1 MEVIRIML
9 QDLRIYI
16 QEVIDFLDTL
26 VIKYDYFV
34 TLVNDDLRYIDLPG
48 YIDNDPITH
57 PYYRILSGDSTLAT
71 EPIYAYSPND
81 NSDILLTKN
90 VVTNTNMLRFY
101 ISSTVNM
108 NTLMSKYPNDQFL
121 IKCIFDPVT
130 DIPSAITAKNLS
142 LLRTSTMYD
151 DSSGTDMTDTIIFL
165 ENFLE
170 AFEYRWYINVFEY
183 EDLYPIAYW
192 ATLWYLLPIVL
203 LTKRILDVKTDN
215 VHPFHIW
222 EYLTSAGFGSY
233 KGYFSR
239 KQELF
244 LYKNIDYLKHN
255 VGKDFILDILGDIFL
270 KPIRYSLTDKVILA
284 HTEDRADTY
293 DKVPEVLSKY
303 GDDIDY
309 NTYDS
314 FGTLLS
320 EIHGS
325 NLDMN
330 NDPVYLDNILTRFKK
345 SPSNMLATK
354 FIELIQMQ
362 SMNKA
367 MLLYRFILDTIVYLV
382 SVDRVNYS
390 VIIKSSVSDL
400 TTESLSVVDALNL
413 FYYLTY
419 VRSGETPVN
428 TFNRYTTSVAITY
441 DHEPTLP
448 TSVYF
453 NENAYTISNYVD
465 LSHVLDDIN
474 YVTEP
479 ITNVIDMSEILS
491 SQFDSMHKLSTAYET
506 EYDTISALMKYD
518 IIRTIIPETNV
529 LVIDNPHATYD
540 ELFNTYP
547 MTASIIDELSDDESI
562 LMFMANIFTEI
573 VQLTSGFN
581 SFNEDQNIRDVLVSK
596 LVELFTQMVS
606 YNVTFLTP
614 VVHRLDVYKLPKI
627 TASMYDRKTH
637 MSIYGLICGSD
648 EVTIDTHSRMSSE
661 IHVGSDLTPESIYA
675 TSTLQVHSVTNL
687 DIHVFYQTRGISI
700 TSEGVQV
707 ALSI

>member
-121 IKCIFDPVT
+121 IKRIFDPVT

-314 FGTLLS
+314 FG
-320 EIHGS
+320 
-325 NLDMN
+325 
-330 NDPVYLDNILTRFKK
+330 PW
-345 SPSNMLATK
+345 
-354 FIELIQMQ
+354 
-362 SMNKA
+362 
-367 MLLYRFILDTIVYLV
+367 
-382 SVDRVNYS
+382 
-390 VIIKSSVSDL
+390 
-400 TTESLSVVDALNL
+400 SLRWRAW
-413 FYYLTY
+413 
-419 VRSGETPVN
+419 
-428 TFNRYTTSVAITY
+428 
-441 DHEPTLP
+441 LP
-448 TSVYF
+448 
-453 NENAYTISNYVD
+453 
-465 LSHVLDDIN
+465 
-474 YVTEP
+474 
-479 ITNVIDMSEILS
+479 
-491 SQFDSMHKLSTAYET
+491 
-506 EYDTISALMKYD
+506 
-518 IIRTIIPETNV
+518 
-529 LVIDNPHATYD
+529 
-540 ELFNTYP
+540 
-547 MTASIIDELSDDESI
+547 
-562 LMFMANIFTEI
+562 
-573 VQLTSGFN
+573 
-581 SFNEDQNIRDVLVSK
+581 DQ
-596 LVELFTQMVS
+596 
-606 YNVTFLTP
+606 
-614 VVHRLDVYKLPKI
+614 
-627 TASMYDRKTH
+627 
-637 MSIYGLICGSD
+637 
-648 EVTIDTHSRMSSE
+648 
-661 IHVGSDLTPESIYA
+661 
-675 TSTLQVHSVTNL
+675 
-687 DIHVFYQTRGISI
+687 
-700 TSEGVQV
+700 
-707 ALSI
+707 